1 VIRSRLAAV
10 LATAGLASAVLPSS
24 ALALREDGLG
34 SVAGSACVAGAV
46 ERVGTARVSLTVVA
60 PGRGVEVRSAPRAGA
75 PVLYRF
81 AARTV
86 DGVASV
92 FAVRQRVVDRRCRPA
107 WFQVQVPVRPNGAT
121 GWVPAGGVG
130 RYLLRSRI
138 VIDVSA
144 RRLAFLANGRLRWT
158 SPVAVGRPQTP
169 TPIGRYYVVSRLRVT
184 DPEGAYGPAAL
195 GLSAYSPVLT
205 GWARGGPVGIHGTN
219 RPESI
224 GRNVSNGC
232 IRLPNAVA
240 LRLLREAPAGTP
252 VVIHP

>member
-1 VIRSRLAAV
+1 
-10 LATAGLASAVLPSS
+10 
-24 ALALREDGLG
+24 
-34 SVAGSACVAGAV
+34 
-46 ERVGTARVSLTVVA
+46 
-60 PGRGVEVRSAPRAGA
+60 
-75 PVLYRF
+75 VLYRF
-81 AARTV
+81 GARTV

-92 FAVRQRVVDRRCRPA
+92 FAVRQRLVDARCKPQ

-121 GWVPAGGVG
+121 GWVAARGVG

-138 VIDVSA
+138 VVDVSA
-144 RRLAFLANGRLRWT
+144 RRLSLLQGGKLRWS
-158 SPVAVGRPQTP
+158 SPVAVGRAQTP

-219 RPESI
+219 RPDSI
-224 GRNVSNGC
+224 GRDVSNGC

-240 LRLLREAPAGTP
+240 LRLLAQAPAGTP